1 MGVLDTCAKYF
12 LFLSNII
19 IFVSK
24 SIHAGDNTTGLK
36 MKIRC
41 TWVFVKSPTV
51 LIQIGWAL
59 NLNHWSIGSGFNINN
74 NDDEDEDNLETC
86 NETNDDKSHDI
97 NIFQML
103 SWIILALGIWAL
115 VNRNSFLDLLDQGN
129 VGF

>member
-1 MGVLDTCAKYF
+1 M
-12 LFLSNII
+12 
-19 IFVSK
+19 
-24 SIHAGDNTTGLK
+24 
-36 MKIRC
+36 
-41 TWVFVKSPTV
+41 
-51 LIQIGWAL
+51 
-59 NLNHWSIGSGFNINN
+59 NHWSIGSGFNINN

>member
-1 MGVLDTCAKYF
+1 M
-12 LFLSNII
+12 
-19 IFVSK
+19 
-24 SIHAGDNTTGLK
+24 
-36 MKIRC
+36 
-41 TWVFVKSPTV
+41 
-51 LIQIGWAL
+51 
-59 NLNHWSIGSGFNINN
+59 NHWSIGSGFNINN

-97 NIFQML
+97 NIFQIL